1 MKTVVGRFAP
11 SPTGDLHLGSL
22 VAATASYLSAK
33 RQQGKWIVR
42 IDDLDSPRV
51 VFGCDKKILRTL
63 EAFGFEW
70 DFLIYQSQRLDIY
83 QQALLKLQSSN
94 HIYTCICSRK
104 ELKSRSILYP
114 IYDRHCRELRL
125 TETLKKHSYRLKT
138 PLNGGLS
145 WQDKIQGKQR
155 TNWQSDVDDFIVKRS
170 DGIYAYHLACAVD
183 DVDFGITEV
192 IRGVDLLS
200 SSAPQQLIQQLLGK
214 TSPQYG
220 HHDLIVDKAT
230 GIKLS
235 KASGA
240 PALNTNNAV
249 KQLMLAFTFLGI
261 KPPIAL
267 ESAPIVEL
275 WRWAIEQKPT
285 KSSGQIKSE

>member
-1 MKTVVGRFAP
+1 LTTVVGRFAP

-33 RQQGKWIVR
+33 RQQGKWLVR
-42 IDDLDSPRV
+42 IDDLDTPRIV
-51 VFGCDKKILRTL
+51 LRCDEKILRTL

-70 DFLIYQSQRLDIY
+70 DSLIYQSQRLDVY

-94 HIYTCICSRK
+94 CVYTCLCSRK
-104 ELKSRSILYP
+104 ELKSRSALYP
-114 IYDRHCRELRL
+114 IYDRHCRELHL
-125 TETLKKHSYRLKT
+125 TDTSKKHSYRLKT
-138 PLNGGLS
+138 PLDGGLS
-145 WQDKIQGKQR
+145 WQDKIKGKQH
-155 TNWQSDVDDFIVKRS
+155 TNWQSDVDDFIVKRN

-192 IRGVDLLS
+192 IRGVDLLP

-214 TSPQYG
+214 TPPQYG
-220 HHDLIVDKAT
+220 HHDLIIDKKT

-240 PALNTNNAV
+240 PALKTSEATA
-249 KQLMLAFTFLGI
+249 QLMLALTFLGL
-261 KPPIAL
+261 KPPITL
-267 ESAPIVEL
+267 KSAPVVEL
-275 WRWAIEQKPT
+275 WHWAKNQKAD
-285 KSSGQIKSE
+285 SVYL